1 MPQFCTTTR
10 RLAPTTG
17 SVSEDPIKDYLRA
30 IGRTPLLTAAEE
42 VELAE
47 RITAGLRARQE
58 LDESAAAGSELDPAA
73 RRALRRAAADGE
85 HAKEHMVEANLRLV
99 VSIAKR
105 YPVPTGMSLLD
116 LVQEGT
122 FGLIRAIEKFEP
134 ERGLKLSTYATWWIR
149 QAIGRALAD
158 QGRTIRI
165 PVHVV
170 EVLNKVTRTQRT
182 LSQQLGRAATSA
194 EIAAELELT
203 TEQVEDVIRH
213 GRTPISLHT
222 PVGEEDDTELGS
234 LLADAAPDPAELVA
248 NGQVRGR
255 LDAVLATLSERE
267 REVILL
273 RFGLDRGEPRTL
285 EQVGTAL
292 GVSRERIRQ
301 LEAKAL
307 GKLRQPSRAR
317 NLADMLS

>member
-1 MPQFCTTTR
+1 MPQFCATNR

-17 SVSEDPIKDYLRA
+17 AVSEDPVKDYLRA
-30 IGRTPLLTAAEE
+30 IGRTPLLTAGEE
-42 VELAE
+42 VELAGY
-47 RITAGLRARQE
+47 IQAGLAAQQR
-58 LDESAAAGSELDPAA
+58 LDESAAAGAELDTAT
-73 RRALRRAAADGE
+73 RRELRRTVTTGNR
-85 HAKEHMVEANLRLV
+85 AKEHMVEANLRLV

-105 YPVPTGMSLLD
+105 YPLPTGMSLLD

-122 FGLIRAIEKFEP
+122 FGLIRAIEKFEA

-170 EVLNKVTRTQRT
+170 EVLNRVTRAQRT
-182 LSQQLGRAATSA
+182 LSQQLGRVATPA
-194 EIAAELELT
+194 EIATELDLPT
-203 TEQVEDVIRH
+203 AQVEEVLRH

-222 PVGEEDDTELGS
+222 PVGSEDDTELGS
-234 LLADAAPDPAELVA
+234 LIADAAPDPAELVA
-248 NGQVRGR
+248 AGQIRGR
-255 LDAVLATLSERE
+255 LDAVLATLSDRE

-273 RFGLDRGEPRTL
+273 RFGLDRGEARTL

-317 NLADMLS
+317 NLADMLG

>member
-30 IGRTPLLTAAEE
+30 IGRTPLLTAAQE

-47 RITAGLRARQE
+47 RIAAGLRAQQE
-58 LDESAAAGSELDPAA
+58 LDESAAAGRELDAA
-73 RRALRRAAADGE
+73 TRRDLRRTAIDGE

-122 FGLIRAIEKFEP
+122 FGLIRAIDKFEP

-182 LSQQLGRAATSA
+182 LSQQLGRTPTPA
-194 EIAAELELT
+194 EIAAELELSV
-203 TEQVEDVIRH
+203 EQVQDVIRH
-213 GRTPISLHT
+213 GRSPISLHT

-234 LLADAAPDPAELVA
+234 LIADAAPDPAELVA
-248 NGQVRGR
+248 AGQIRGR

-285 EQVGTAL
+285 EQVGIAM

-317 NLADMLS
+317 TLADMLS

>member
-1 MPQFCTTTR
+1 MPQFCATR
-10 RLAPTTG
+10 RLAPISG
-17 SVSEDPIKDYLRA
+17 SVSEDPVKDYLRA
-30 IGRTPLLTAAEE
+30 IGRTPLLTAGEE

-47 RITAGLRARQE
+47 HIQAGLQARQR
-58 LDESAAAGSELDPAA
+58 LDEAGDLDTAT
-73 RRALRRAAADGE
+73 RRALRRTATEGE
-85 HAKEHMVEANLRLV
+85 RAKEHMVEANLRLV

-105 YPVPTGMSLLD
+105 YPLPTGMSLLD

-170 EVLNKVTRTQRT
+170 EVLNKVTRAQRT
-182 LSQQLGRAATSA
+182 LSQQLGRVATPA
-194 EIAAELELT
+194 EIAAELELSVT
-203 TEQVEDVIRH
+203 QVEEVMRH

-222 PVGEEDDTELGS
+222 PVGDEDDTELGS
-234 LLADAAPDPAELVA
+234 LIADNAPDPAELVA
-248 NGQVRGR
+248 DGQVRGR
-255 LDAVLATLSERE
+255 LDAVLATLSDRE

-273 RFGLDRGEPRTL
+273 RYGLDRAGEPRTL

-317 NLADMLS
+317 TLADMLG

>member
-1 MPQFCTTTR
+1 MPQFCATR

-17 SVSEDPIKDYLRA
+17 SVSEDPIRDYLRA

-42 VELAE
+42 VELAAY
-47 RITAGLRARQE
+47 IQAGLTAQQQ
-58 LDESAAAGSELDPAA
+58 LDESAAAGTELDAA
-73 RRALRRAAADGE
+73 TRRALRRTVVDGE
-85 HAKEHMVEANLRLV
+85 RAKEHMVEANLRLV

-122 FGLIRAIEKFEP
+122 FGLIRAIEKFEA

-149 QAIGRALAD
+149 QSIGRALAD

-170 EVLNKVTRTQRT
+170 EVLNKVTRAQRT
-182 LSQQLGRAATSA
+182 LSQQLGRAATPA
-194 EIAAELELT
+194 EIAAELDLPV
-203 TEQVEDVIRH
+203 EQIEEVMRH

-222 PVGEEDDTELGS
+222 PVGDEDDTELGN
-234 LLADAAPDPAELVA
+234 LIADAAPDPADLVA
-248 NGQVRGR
+248 ASQVRGR
-255 LDAVLATLSERE
+255 LDAVLATLSDRE

-285 EQVGTAL
+285 EEVGTAL

-307 GKLRQPSRAR
+307 GKLRQPSRRR
-317 NLADMLS
+317 NLADMLG